1 MASSG
6 FSFEVSGQG
15 PFYLRAGMFTVK
27 GYRKHFSTISNSMI
41 RALIDVSMCH
51 PCAAYTM

>member
-1 MASSG
+1 MMSCG
-6 FSFEVSGQG
+6 FSFEVSGRG
-15 PFYLRAGMFTVK
+15 PFYWQVGMFTVK
-27 GYRKHFSTISNSMI
+27 GYRKHFPTISNSMI